1 MLLADFIK
9 SGAAALE
16 TLYPSPEARGMI
28 LMLCQDR
35 LGVKSY
41 THVTEPGFEIP
52 FVRLGGL
59 QDDLRRLLSG
69 EPLQYVTGECEF
81 FGRKFIVNPSVLIPR
96 PETEILVQKAV
107 TDALSLDRP
116 LRVLDLCTGSGC
128 IAWSLAL
135 EVPFA
140 EVVAVDI
147 SEDALEVARGQ
158 FPDGRNIRFFKA
170 DVLDPGQDFPEGQ
183 FDMIL
188 SNPPYIM
195 EKEKSQMRRN
205 VLDYEPEL
213 ALFVPDGDPL
223 VFYRAVAEW
232 ARLRLVPLGRGYVEI
247 NETLGPQTAEV
258 FRSAGMVNVRIL
270 DDFSGKNRIVSFE
283 KPAS

>member
-52 FVRLGGL
+52 ADRLGGL

-107 TDALSLDRP
+107 TDALTLDRP

-140 EVVAVDI
+140 EVVGVDI
-147 SEDALEVARGQ
+147 SEDALEVAQGQ
-158 FPDGRNIRFFKA
+158 FPDGRNIRFLKA

-183 FDMIL
+183 FDLIL

-213 ALFVPDGDPL
+213 ALFVPDTDPL

-232 ARLRLVPLGRGYVEI
+232 ARLRLVPSGRGYVEI

-270 DDFSGKNRIVSFE
+270 DDFSSKNRIVSFE
-283 KPAS
+283 KPAA

>member
-1 MLLADFIK
+1 
-9 SGAAALE
+9 
-16 TLYPSPEARGMI
+16 MI

-52 FVRLGGL
+52 ADRLGGL

-107 TDALSLDRP
+107 TDALTLDRP

-158 FPDGRNIRFFKA
+158 FPDGRNIRFLKA

-183 FDMIL
+183 FDLIL

-195 EKEKSQMRRN
+195 EKEKAQMRRN

-213 ALFVPDGDPL
+213 ALFVPDDDPL
-223 VFYRAVAEW
+223 LFYRAIGNIALPL
-232 ARLRLVPLGRGYVEI
+232 LRKEGILAFEI
-247 NETLGPQTAEV
+247 NRRYGTEVCTLLESLGYHEV
-258 FRSAGMVNVRIL
+258 ELHL
-270 DDFSGKNRIVSFE
+270 DIFGNQRIVT
-283 KPAS
+283 ARR